1 MWEKFIAW
9 LNGMDPGVIKT
20 SILAIAGGFTSL
32 IGTLM
37 GEHQNLFYWLF
48 AFVVVDYF
56 TGIFA
61 AAKTGTWSS
70 ARGLKGLIRKFLILF
85 IAIGFHGYSA
95 GGFDLLLDNI
105 RVSDNPSGAIDSVN
119 VVPEEQ
125 NAEYYDL
132 RGLRVDP
139 SALTPGFYIRR
150 TAGTTEKIIIR

>member
-1 MWEKFIAW
+1 MSDQDLRFDDHMVVEVSVDGGEFRAVEGADYYQHDANSGWTECV
-9 LNGMDPGVIKT
+9 LPLT
-20 SILAIAGGFTSL
+20 QYAGCK
-32 IGTLM
+32 
-37 GEHQNLFYWLF
+37 N
-48 AFVVVDYF
+48 
-56 TGIFA
+56 
-61 AAKTGTWSS
+61 
-70 ARGLKGLIRKFLILF
+70 